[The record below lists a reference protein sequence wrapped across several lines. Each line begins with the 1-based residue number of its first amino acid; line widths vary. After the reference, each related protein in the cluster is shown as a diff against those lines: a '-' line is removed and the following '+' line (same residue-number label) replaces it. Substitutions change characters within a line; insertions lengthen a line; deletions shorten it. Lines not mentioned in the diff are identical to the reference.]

1 MVQVEVSVFLHD
13 SIFLATII
21 GPGLA
26 FTQVEPIT
34 AGQTTG
40 DVDRAA
46 DGPIIALPWD
56 FWTWGSSCW
65 VPSFRGV
72 ENAGPREML
81 VPEKHA
87 DLQKVREGME
97 YLGCPQILG
106 LMALKAR
113 GDNCPSLFGNVDQLS
128 PPLA

>member
-1 MVQVEVSVFLHD
+1 MKLGFCLLLPRILIPHLLDIEEGHQSTSLKTFLALFQPRGSSGGFRVFTY

-40 DVDRAA
+40 HVDRSA

-56 FWTWGSSCW
+56 FWTWGSTCW

-72 ENAGPREML
+72 ENAGPRET
-81 VPEKHA
+81 
-87 DLQKVREGME
+87 
-97 YLGCPQILG
+97 C
-106 LMALKAR
+106 
-113 GDNCPSLFGNVDQLS
+113 
-128 PPLA
+128 